1 MKKLLS
7 LLIIILLIS
16 ACTSPAKVSAPGVV
30 TSCDEIR
37 LLEDAD
43 KSTVMPCLDGLG
55 EIDFHQLKGPLLIN
69 VWGSWCEGC
78 KQEMPYFV
86 ELYQSPLFASGQIQM
101 LGINVEEKSKQDA
114 IDYIQK
120 SGMSWPNLEDASGIS
135 KSIFGPGVPV
145 TRFIDENG
153 KTVETKIGA
162 YTNKKQLFNQVEKA
176 FRVKL

>member
-7 LLIIILLIS
+7 LLITTLLIS
-16 ACTSPAKVSAPGVV
+16 GCTSPTKVSSPGVV
-30 TSCDEIR
+30 TSCDQIR
-37 LLEDAD
+37 LLNSAD
-43 KSTVMPCLDGLG
+43 KSTLISCLDGSG
-55 EIDFHQLKGPLLIN
+55 EINFHQLKGPQVIN

-86 ELYQSPLFASGQIQM
+86 ELYQNPLFKNGQIQM
-101 LGINVEEKSKQDA
+101 LGINVEEKSKEDA

-120 SGMSWPNLEDASGIS
+120 SGMSWSNLEDTSGIS

-145 TRFIDENG
+145 TWFIDENG
-153 KTVETKIGA
+153 KNIETKIGA

-176 FRVKL
+176 FGIKL

>member
-7 LLIIILLIS
+7 LLITILLIS
-16 ACTSPAKVSAPGVV
+16 SCTSPTKVSAPGVV
-30 TSCDEIR
+30 TSCDQIR
-37 LLEDAD
+37 LLESAD
-43 KSTVMPCLDGLG
+43 KSALMGCLDGSG
-55 EIDFHQLKGPLLIN
+55 EIDFHQLKGPLVIN

-86 ELYQSPLFASGQIQM
+86 ELYQNPLFKNWQIQM
-101 LGINVEEKSKQDA
+101 LGVNVEEKSKEDA

-120 SGMSWPNLEDASGIS
+120 SGMSWPNLEDTSGIS

-145 TRFIDENG
+145 TWFIDENG
-153 KTVETKIGA
+153 KNIETKIGA

>member
-7 LLIIILLIS
+7 LLITTLLIS
-16 ACTSPAKVSAPGVV
+16 SCTSPTKVSAPGVV

-37 LLEDAD
+37 LQESAD
-43 KSTVMPCLDGLG
+43 KSVLMGCLDGSG
-55 EIDFHQLKGPLLIN
+55 EINFHQIKGPLIIN

-86 ELYQSPLFASGQIQM
+86 ELHQSPLLASGQIQM
-101 LGINVEEKSKQDA
+101 LGVNVEEKSKDDA
-114 IDYIQK
+114 IEYIQK
-120 SGMSWPNLEDASGIS
+120 SGMRWPNLEDTSGIS

-145 TRFIDENG
+145 TWFINENG
-153 KTVETKIGA
+153 KSIETKIGA

-176 FRVKL
+176 FGVKL

>member
-7 LLIIILLIS
+7 LLITTLLIS
-16 ACTSPAKVSAPGVV
+16 ACTSPTKVTAPSVV
-30 TSCDEIR
+30 TSCDQIR
-37 LLEDAD
+37 LLESAD
-43 KSTVMPCLDGLG
+43 KSALMGCLDGSA
-55 EIDFHQLKGPLLIN
+55 EINFHQLKGPLLIN

-86 ELYQSPLFASGQIQM
+86 ELYQSPLFVSGQIQM
-101 LGINVEEKSKQDA
+101 LGINVEEKSKDDA

-120 SGMSWPNLEDASGIS
+120 SGMSWPNLEDTSGIS

-145 TRFIDENG
+145 TWFIDENG
-153 KTVETKIGA
+153 KNIETKIGA

-176 FRVKL
+176 FGVKL